1 MDLQVLCVFFT
12 LILCRSYE
20 ADSPPVCGL
29 LFTFSKVSALL
40 SSLPHLCEGRPSA
53 LLVCVCVRV
62 WGLVS
67 LRAPCRPTAL
77 LLLPPGA
84 LRDPAPL
91 PSQPYP
97 QIWLRPPSLGSPCL
111 FGMGT
116 LGQGRPHCDGAR
128 RPRSYLSL
136 PAPHLGGRAP
146 LCSAGQQLARSLGA
160 AGEGRAG
167 LPLRRRRRGP
177 GLRRGLGW
185 GRKLPEQIR
194 AEVGSAVRQCGT
206 ASSSAGLRR
215 AAPAPLVL
223 ATPSPQPGARH
234 RGQRPQGAV
243 GDGAPA
249 CSFRS
254 KSHLSGLEDGGGSL
268 QDPPG
273 LLGME
278 QVQAGGSPLSLRV
291 LERMG
296 LP

>member
-12 LILCRSYE
+12 LILCWSYE

-206 ASSSAGLRR
+206 ASSAELPPHPLSWRPPPPNPGLGIVGRDPR
-215 AAPAPLVL
+215 EQWGMGLQPAPSGPNLTCLGWKMGAGVSRTPQDCWGWNKCRLVEAL
-223 ATPSPQPGARH
+223 
-234 RGQRPQGAV
+234 
-243 GDGAPA
+243 
-249 CSFRS
+249 
-254 KSHLSGLEDGGGSL
+254 
-268 QDPPG
+268 
-273 LLGME
+273 
-278 QVQAGGSPLSLRV
+278 
-291 LERMG
+291 
-296 LP
+296 